1 MIKKMLCKVKDLIG
15 FLAVFFLVFTSF
27 SWTSFAET
35 KEEKTEK
42 ESSEKKIVFP
52 VLSDVHIKNSGTDD
66 TFRFQRALQ
75 QLNAVAPR
83 QDAFVVVGD
92 FTDSGSTQQYDRF
105 FQTYK
110 QYGNQNATAMYA
122 LGNHDY
128 WNGLLA
134 HDAQQRFLKKTGMES
149 IYYHKVVKGYHFLVM
164 SPENGVTHGYYSDTQ
179 INWLKQ
185 ELVKAKQADPNNPIF
200 VFLHQQIKGTVYGSH
215 EWGAND
221 SAKINEVLKEY
232 PQAVTFSG
240 HSHYPLD
247 DPRSI
252 HQKDF
257 TSVGTSSVS
266 YMEVESGKVQ
276 GNIPPGAE
284 TLSQGLLV
292 EVDDQKVT
300 IHRRDFHTNSWTG
313 EPWVVE
319 LPAKKESFKYTEDR
333 DKEKPT
339 FLQDA
344 KLKLSNI
351 TETSVTATFPQ
362 AVDNLLVHSYRLQAK
377 EKATGKVKNHI
388 LAFSEFYRDPVPKE
402 LTFTLGGLEINMEY
416 NIEVTALDSF
426 GNESSAPLREEFET
440 NTEVIDPNA
449 KVPKADVF
457 DVNFLDG
464 TFKDY
469 SSFGA
474 NGSVKGDVAIEYEK
488 PLKKQVM
495 KLSGRNNTY
504 GYIPFSNEQK
514 EKVKD
519 SFTLEAVFSMNQIRN
534 QAIMENTES
543 GGIGFESTGSGY
555 VELWAH
561 IGGSYKR
568 IGVQLEANKTYH
580 LTGTYNGSELAL
592 YVDGK
597 KVNSLRVTGKVYHPN
612 VPFAIGADPTSSG
625 NGDVPLNGKIVLAR
639 LYSKALT
646 PSEVK
651 AAYNEFNNRIKIEEI
666 HNLYEEM
673 NKVNETL
680 AGTYEFGEKPGQYS
694 QKAFAALQ
702 KAYNGAKETFERMMV
717 TKEEIVTMY
726 QSLQTA
732 HQTFL
737 HSKVAEEKPQ
747 TAKEKLQVK
756 INRAKDFLTK
766 IQVGTEVGQYM
777 NEPVK
782 ALEQKIQVAEVAVRD
797 QNMTDQ
803 RADSMQRT
811 LEDATVLV
819 ENSINK

>member
-1 MIKKMLCKVKDLIG
+1 MLCKVKDLIG

-75 QLNAVAPR
+75 QLNEVAPR

-110 QYGNQNATAMYA
+110 QYGNQNATAMYT

-134 HDAQQRFLKKTGMES
+134 HDAQKRFLKKTGMES

-164 SPENGVTHGYYSDTQ
+164 SPENRVTHGYYSDTQ

-185 ELVKAKQADPNNPIF
+185 ELVKAKLADPNKPIF

-215 EWGAND
+215 EWGTND

-339 FLQDA
+339 FSQDA

-377 EKATGKVKNHI
+377 EKATGKVKNQI

-474 NGSVKGDVAIEYEK
+474 NGSVKGNVAIEYEK
-488 PLKKQVM
+488 PLKKHVM

-580 LTGTYNGSELAL
+580 LTGTYNGSELAV

-597 KVNSLRVTGKVYHPN
+597 KVNSQRVTGKVYHPN

-625 NGDVPLNGKIVLAR
+625 NGDVPLNGKVTLAR

-673 NKVNETL
+673 NKVKETL

-766 IQVGTEVGQYM
+766 IQVGTEVGQYK

-782 ALEQKIQVAEVAVRD
+782 ALEQKIQVAEAAVRD

>member
-1 MIKKMLCKVKDLIG
+1 MIKKMLCKVKGLIG

-134 HDAQQRFLKKTGMES
+134 HDAQKRFLKKTGMES

-185 ELVKAKQADPNNPIF
+185 KLVKAKQADPNKPIF

-215 EWGAND
+215 EWGTND

-333 DKEKPT
+333 DKEKPA

-351 TETSVTATFPQ
+351 TETSVTAAFPQ

-377 EKATGKVKNHI
+377 EKATGKVKNQL

-402 LTFTLGGLEINMEY
+402 LTFTLDGLEINTEY

-474 NGSVKGDVAIEYEK
+474 NGSVKGNVAIEYEK
-488 PLKKQVM
+488 PLKKHVM
-495 KLSGRNNTY
+495 KLSGQNNTY

-555 VELWAH
+555 VELWAY

-580 LTGTYNGSELAL
+580 LTGTYNGSELAV

-597 KVNSLRVTGKVYHPN
+597 KVNSQRVTGKVYHPN

-625 NGDVPLNGKIVLAR
+625 NGDVPLNGEVILAR

-666 HNLYEEM
+666 DNLYEEM
-673 NKVNETL
+673 NKVKETL

-694 QKAFAALQ
+694 QKAFATLQ

-717 TKEEIVTMY
+717 IKEEIVTMY

-737 HSKVAEEKPQ
+737 HSKVAEEKPK

-766 IQVGTEVGQYM
+766 IQVGTEVGQYK

-782 ALEQKIQVAEVAVRD
+782 ALEQKIQVAEAAVRD

-811 LEDATVLV
+811 LEDATGLV

>member
-1 MIKKMLCKVKDLIG
+1 MLCKVKDLIG

-75 QLNAVAPR
+75 QLNEVAPR

-110 QYGNQNATAMYA
+110 QYGNQNATAMYT

-134 HDAQQRFLKKTGMES
+134 HDAQKRFLKKTGMES

-164 SPENGVTHGYYSDTQ
+164 SPENRVTHGYYSDTQ

-185 ELVKAKQADPNNPIF
+185 ELVKAKLADPNKPIF

-215 EWGAND
+215 EWGTND

-339 FLQDA
+339 FSQDA

-377 EKATGKVKNHI
+377 EKATGKVKNQI

-474 NGSVKGDVAIEYEK
+474 NGSVKGNVAIEYEK
-488 PLKKQVM
+488 PLKKHVM
-495 KLSGRNNTY
+495 KLSGQNNTY

-514 EKVKD
+514 EKVKNF
-519 SFTLEAVFSMNQIRN
+519 FTLEAVFSMNQIRN

-580 LTGTYNGSELAL
+580 LTGTYNGSELAV

-597 KVNSLRVTGKVYHPN
+597 KVNSQRVTGKVYHPN

-625 NGDVPLNGKIVLAR
+625 NGDVPLNGNAVLAR

-666 HNLYEEM
+666 DNLYGEM
-673 NKVNETL
+673 NKVKETL

-766 IQVGTEVGQYM
+766 IQVGTEVGQYK

-782 ALEQKIQVAEVAVRD
+782 ALEQKIQVAEAAVRD
-797 QNMTDQ
+797 QNMTNQ

-811 LEDATVLV
+811 LEDATGLV

>member
-1 MIKKMLCKVKDLIG
+1 MIKKMLYKVKDLIG

-110 QYGNQNATAMYA
+110 QYGNQNATAMYT

-134 HDAQQRFLKKTGMES
+134 HDAQKRFLKKTGMES

-185 ELVKAKQADPNNPIF
+185 ELVKAKLADPNKPIF

-215 EWGAND
+215 EWGTND

-362 AVDNLLVHSYRLQAK
+362 AEDNLLVHSYHLQAK
-377 EKATGKVKNHI
+377 EKATGKVKNQI

-449 KVPKADVF
+449 KAPKADVF

-474 NGSVKGDVAIEYEK
+474 NGSVKGNVAIEYEK
-488 PLKKQVM
+488 PLKKHVM

-580 LTGTYNGSELAL
+580 LTGTYNGSELAV

-597 KVNSLRVTGKVYHPN
+597 KVNSQRVTGKVYHPN

-625 NGDVPLNGKIVLAR
+625 NGNVPLNGKVALAR

-673 NKVNETL
+673 NRVNETL

-717 TKEEIVTMY
+717 TKEGIVTMY

-756 INRAKDFLTK
+756 INKAKDFLTK

-782 ALEQKIQVAEVAVRD
+782 ALEQKIQVAEAAVRD

>member
-1 MIKKMLCKVKDLIG
+1 

-75 QLNAVAPR
+75 QLNEVAPR

-110 QYGNQNATAMYA
+110 QYGNQNATAMYT

-134 HDAQQRFLKKTGMES
+134 HDAQKRFLKKTGMES

-164 SPENGVTHGYYSDTQ
+164 SPENRVTHGYYSDTQ

-185 ELVKAKQADPNNPIF
+185 ELVKAKLADPNKPIF

-215 EWGAND
+215 EWGTND

-339 FLQDA
+339 FSQDA

-377 EKATGKVKNHI
+377 EKATGKVKNQI

-474 NGSVKGDVAIEYEK
+474 NGSVKGNVAIEYEK
-488 PLKKQVM
+488 PLKKHVM

-580 LTGTYNGSELAL
+580 LTGTYNGSELAV

-597 KVNSLRVTGKVYHPN
+597 KVNSQRVTGKVYHPN

-625 NGDVPLNGKIVLAR
+625 NGDVPLNGKVTLAR

-782 ALEQKIQVAEVAVRD
+782 ALEQKIQVAEAAVRD